1 MKRSGKKPLILAFLG
16 LSILFIVLQAVGPVG
31 DCSQASDYQ
40 KMSTTTPGVSMV
52 DVVQNDNTVNIGVW
66 LINMFGYD
74 YKTGDYIADM
84 YVYFYWTNPNITT
97 IDWHFANG
105 YPVTPTSVT
114 LVGNLT
120 DGNLRGEVYRA
131 TANLNSP
138 PDASDFP
145 FDKINVTVAINL
157 VSHGNNLALTWMNN
171 ETGIDAKFANPGWRT
186 VNVNLESSINDYPL
200 GVVVP
205 RATMVLTQERQ
216 RSSQSYSPFIPPVFF
231 ALVSAV
237 SFLFSLKEMAAVGL
251 RIGLNTSML
260 VTTLL
265 FSFGIGNSIPPSSS
279 IVLYSIFLISILLFM
294 VSNLIVT
301 IVGVVGW
308 IKYKD
313 EKRTTLAN
321 KLGFLVSIIVPL
333 VVFALFYFLK

>member
-1 MKRSGKKPLILAFLG
+1 MERSGKKPLVLAFIG
-16 LSILFIVLQAVGPVG
+16 LFIVLVGLQVVCPVG
-31 DCSQASDYQ
+31 GSLQANDYQ
-40 KMSTTTPGVSMV
+40 TVGATTNFSTK
-52 DVVQNDNTVNIGVW
+52 DVIQNDNTVNVGVW
-66 LINMFGYD
+66 LINMFGYE
-74 YKTGDYIADM
+74 YTTGDYIADM
-84 YVYFYWTNPNITT
+84 YVYFYWINPNITT

-105 YPVTPTSVT
+105 YPVTPTAVT

-120 DGNLRGEVYRA
+120 SGNLKGEVYRA

-157 VSHGNNLALTWMNN
+157 VPHGNNLTLTWMNN
-171 ETGIDAKFANPGWRT
+171 ETGIDDKFANPGWRT
-186 VNVNLESSINDYPL
+186 IGVSLESSINDYPL

-205 RATMVLTQERQ
+205 KATMVLTQERQ
-216 RSSQSYSPFIPPVFF
+216 RPTQSYSPFIPPTIF
-231 ALVSAV
+231 AIVCAV

-265 FSFGIGNSIPPSSS
+265 FSFGVGNNIPPSST
-279 IVLYSIFLISILLFM
+279 VVFYTIFLISVLLFM

-301 IVGVVGW
+301 IIGVVGW

-313 EKRTTLAN
+313 ERRTTLAN
-321 KLGFLVSIIVPL
+321 KLGFIISIIVP
-333 VVFALFYFLK
+333 VIVFALFYFLK

>member
-1 MKRSGKKPLILAFLG
+1 MERSGKKPLILAFIG
-16 LSILFIVLQAVGPVG
+16 LLAFFIVLQAVCPLVG
-31 DCSQASDYQ
+31 NSQASDYQ
-40 KMSTTTPGVSMV
+40 TMSAEKPGFSMV
-52 DVVQNDNTVNIGVW
+52 DVIQNDNTVNIGVW
-66 LINMFGYD
+66 LINMFGYK
-74 YKTGDYIADM
+74 YTSGDYIADM

-114 LVGNLT
+114 LVGNIT
-120 DGNLRGEVYRA
+120 NGNLKGEVYRA

-157 VSHGNNLALTWMNN
+157 VTHGNNLTLTWMSNQ
-171 ETGIDAKFANPGWRT
+171 TGIDSKFANPGWRT
-186 VNVNLESSINDYPL
+186 ISVSLESSINDYPL

-205 RATMVLTQERQ
+205 KATMVLTQERQ
-216 RSSQSYSPFIPPVFF
+216 RPTQSFSPFIPPMFF

-265 FSFGIGNSIPPSSS
+265 FSFGIGNSIPPAST
-279 IVLYSIFLISILLFM
+279 IVLYTIFLVSILLFM

-313 EKRTTLAN
+313 ERRTTLAN
-321 KLGFLVSIIVPL
+321 KLGFLISIIVPL
-333 VVFALFYFLK
+333 VVFALFYFIK